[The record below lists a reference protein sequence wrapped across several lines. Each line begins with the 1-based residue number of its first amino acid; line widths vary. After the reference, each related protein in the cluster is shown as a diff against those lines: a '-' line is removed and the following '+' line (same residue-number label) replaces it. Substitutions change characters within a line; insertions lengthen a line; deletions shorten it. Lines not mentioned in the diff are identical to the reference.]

1 MTTAQGEAIKV
12 AIVDD
17 HALVRAGLRMLID
30 NESDMSV
37 IGEAGS
43 CADGITLVRENQPD
57 VLVLDLD
64 IGGESSLDALPDFVD
79 ATSGKARILILTGM
93 RDAEAHARAARL
105 GASGLVLK
113 EKAAEVLIKAVR
125 RVHAGEIW
133 FDRTMINSLVLE
145 MTRRDVEKNNPET
158 AKIAT
163 LTAREREIITL
174 LGEGLKNK
182 FIAARLFI
190 SETTVRHHLTSIYS
204 KLAINDRLELLI
216 YAHRHGLIAPPGSNA
231 K

>member
-1 MTTAQGEAIKV
+1 MTTVQGDVIKV
-12 AIVDD
+12 VIVDD

-30 NESDMSV
+30 NEPDMQV

-43 CADGITLVRENQPD
+43 CAEGISLISQIQPN
-57 VLVLDLD
+57 LIILDLD
-64 IGGESSLDALPDFVD
+64 INGESSLDVLPDFVA
-79 ATSGKARILILTGM
+79 ATSGKARVLILTGM

-125 RVHAGEIW
+125 RVNAGEIW

-145 MTRRDVEKNNPET
+145 MTRRDSEKTDPET
-158 AKIAT
+158 LKIAT
-163 LTAREREIITL
+163 LTDRERQIITL

-216 YAHRHGLIAPPGSNA
+216 YAHRHGLIAPPGSST

>member
-1 MTTAQGEAIKV
+1 MTIVQGDAIKV
-12 AIVDD
+12 VIVDD

-30 NESDMSV
+30 NEPDMRV
-37 IGEAGS
+37 VGEAGS
-43 CADGITLVRENQPD
+43 CEEGISVVECEQPD
-57 VLVLDLD
+57 VIILDLD
-64 IGGESSLDALPDFVD
+64 IGGESSLDRISDILA
-79 ATSGKARILILTGM
+79 ASGKSRVLILTGM
-93 RDAEAHARAARL
+93 RDAEAHARAAQL

-113 EKAAEVLIKAVR
+113 EKAADVLIKAVR
-125 RVHAGEIW
+125 CVHAGEIW

-145 MTRRDVEKNNPET
+145 MTRRDAEKSNPEA

-163 LTAREREIITL
+163 LTERERQIITL

-204 KLAINDRLELLI
+204 KLAITDRLELLI
-216 YAHRHGLIAPPGSNA
+216 YAHRHGLITPPEPPA